1 MKPTAGCATE
11 FTLLMLISLHGAI
24 QVLTN
29 YAAQQRRMTLRYI
42 MPGRA
47 RARCADRP
55 WFRCPS
61 QLYTGPEHL
70 PSDFHSA
77 CTDSVNIQRPAPPS
91 DKHPSRRHRWLR
103 AGQTLF
109 LRLRSEKRARQQI
122 GINLD
127 QERAEHARVRVYTS

>member
-1 MKPTAGCATE
+1 MV
-11 FTLLMLISLHGAI
+11 

-29 YAAQQRRMTLRYI
+29 YAAQQRRLTLRYI

-47 RARCADRP
+47 RARCAH
-55 WFRCPS
+55 CS
-61 QLYTGPEHL
+61 QCQRSSQSNAEPRTFAG
-70 PSDFHSA
+70 DGNTIG
-77 CTDSVNIQRPAPPS
+77 TD
-91 DKHPSRRHRWLR
+91 PSRIRSIPWASLTAHVLSRYRWLR

-127 QERAEHARVRVYTS
+127 QERAEHARVSTRLSPQMVSALQPVC